1 MTTFAAALAN
11 VDTSVATGNTANGAA
26 ALATSNSTLTDLFF
40 TIGSA
45 RGKDI
50 TAQFENAVSTD
61 PWKAITML
69 FWARDV
75 RGGAGERDTFRKLLR
90 VLSTAR
96 PDLTS
101 KVISLIPEYGRWD
114 DLAVFET
121 EPLRGQALAVWAAA
135 IRAHH
140 GLACKWAPRKGELA
154 NALRKILRLD
164 PKGYRKLVVGGTAVV
179 ENHMCAREW
188 DNINYSHVP
197 SVAGARYQKAFNRRD
212 PVRYAEFKAAA
223 LKGDA
228 KINAGAL
235 YPYDVIKSVR
245 SGDPSAALAQWEA
258 LPNYLG
264 DEGFILPLV
273 DTSGSMQTPVGGQQG
288 KSKLSCLDVAVS
300 LGLYLADKQKGAFA
314 NMFLNFDSDSKIH
327 QLKGNLLE
335 KLHQIQNCDWGG
347 STNLESAFK
356 EILRVAVIGRVPSE
370 EMPRYLL
377 VLSDM
382 GFNPTSHNANQTAF
396 EFAQHM
402 FARHGYALPKIVW
415 WNIAYREGGY
425 GGDRNYPVSA
435 DQAGT
440 ALVSGFS
447 PAIMRS
453 VLSSKSVTPW
463 DVMIETLNQ
472 PRYQAVRDA
481 LSA

>member
-1 MTTFAAALAN
+1 MTA
-11 VDTSVATGNTANGAA
+11 
-26 ALATSNSTLTDLFF
+26 
-40 TIGSA
+40 
-45 RGKDI
+45 KDRLRQLLQSQVI
-50 TAQFENAVSTD
+50 TAQ
-61 PWKAITML
+61 
-69 FWARDV
+69 
-75 RGGAGERDTFRKLLR
+75 
-90 VLSTAR
+90 
-96 PDLTS
+96 
-101 KVISLIPEYGRWD
+101 
-114 DLAVFET
+114 
-121 EPLRGQALAVWAAA
+121 AAA
-135 IRAHH
+135 
-140 GLACKWAPRKGELA
+140 KWAPREKSSQNNTAKLM
-154 NALRKILRLD
+154 RKSWHLD
-164 PKGYRKLVVGGTAVV
+164 PKSYRKRLADMSVTV
-179 ENHMCAREW
+179 ENLMCANKW
-188 DNINYSHVP
+188 DCINYEQVP
-197 SVAGARYQKAFNRRD
+197 SVAAARLQKTFNRHD
-212 PVRYAEFKAAA
+212 TVRYAEFKAAA
-223 LKGDA
+223 LKGDV

-235 YPYDVIKSVR
+235 YPYDVIKSVNQ
-245 SGDPSAALAQWEA
+245 GDPSVALAQWNA

-264 DEGFILPLV
+264 DAGFILPV
-273 DTSGSMQTPVGGQQG
+273 IDTSHSMQTRVGDA
-288 KSKLSCLDVAVS
+288 KSNLTCLDVAVS

-356 EILRVAVIGRVPSE
+356 EILRVAVIGRVPTE

-425 GGDRNYPVSA
+425 GGDNNFPVTVHE
-435 DQAGT
+435 QNT

-447 PAIMRS
+447 PAIVKS
-453 VLSSKSVTPW
+453 VLSAKSVTPW
-463 DVMIETLNQ
+463 DVMMETLNQ

-481 LSA
+481 LAA